1 MLFSTQ
7 NIYFDIVKSKDDLE
21 QILALQAENLK
32 ENLPE
37 SMRFQDG
44 FVTVNHTLDQLAQMN
59 IELPQIVAKA
69 DDQIIGYAL
78 AMPQS
83 MKFHIKSLIPMFEML
98 DQLIFN
104 GKPLKDYE
112 YYVMGQICIQKEYRG
127 KGIFKGLYE
136 MHKTLFY
143 KNFDLCVTEISTA
156 NPRSIKAHE
165 KIGFQTINAYRD
177 DIDEWNVVVLEL
189 GV

>member
-1 MLFSTQ
+1 
-7 NIYFDIVKSKDDLE
+7 
-21 QILALQAENLK
+21 
-32 ENLPE
+32 
-37 SMRFQDG
+37 
-44 FVTVNHTLDQLAQMN
+44 MN

-112 YYVMGQICIQKEYRG
+112 YYVMGQI
-127 KGIFKGLYE
+127 
-136 MHKTLFY
+136 
-143 KNFDLCVTEISTA
+143 
-156 NPRSIKAHE
+156 
-165 KIGFQTINAYRD
+165 
-177 DIDEWNVVVLEL
+177 
-189 GV
+189 